1 MEEPANDY
9 EQAEEH
15 REVVEPLWTRPL
27 LDGIADDIPL
37 ADEGTQLVAEVRAGV
52 VAIDLVDRL
61 EEDVRMI
68 ALDPVR
74 AMLDAARERAGERG
88 IDQIF
93 FVPERVDAISYAD
106 DVFDASVCLNGF
118 VTARQVSEGI
128 DELARV
134 TADGGPV
141 AVVGALGDSFELFY
155 DLLDEAFRAHDL
167 EERLEKIDSLR
178 ESLISP
184 ARLVA
189 AAHEAD
195 LEVEHVEG
203 IEWTLTF
210 ERSSEFLHSPLV
222 RETFFPHWTGIISS
236 PNRDQVLRYVGD
248 ALDTYWRHRDIET
261 DLRAGFMIARGV
273 ES

>member
-9 EQAEEH
+9 EQAQEH

-27 LDGIADDIPL
+27 LDEIADDIPL
-37 ADEGTQLVAEVRAGV
+37 ADEGTQLVAEVRAGS
-52 VAIDLVDRL
+52 VAIELVGRL
-61 EEDVRMI
+61 DEDVRMI

-74 AMLDAARERAGERG
+74 AMLDAARERAEEEG

-118 VTARQVSEGI
+118 VTARQISEGV

-134 TADGGPV
+134 TDGGGAV
-141 AVVGALGDSFELFY
+141 AVGAALGDSFEFFY

-167 EERLEKIDSLR
+167 EERLEQIDSLR
-178 ESLISP
+178 DSLISP
-184 ARLVA
+184 PRLVA
-189 AAHEAD
+189 AAQEAD
-195 LEVEHVEG
+195 LEVEHVEE

-210 ERSSEFLHSPLV
+210 ERSNEFLYSPLL

-248 ALDTYWRHRDIET
+248 ALDTYWRHEDVET
-261 DLRAGFMIARGV
+261 TLRAGFMVARGS
-273 ES
+273 E